1 MEGTRR
7 MRGGIRYED
16 EYSMS
21 SGNRATLT
29 DNSGALASDR
39 AVQTVNTSSGSRK
52 QTGRGKFPFPV
63 SVRQTAMLASCNS
76 RRGLTRLRRT
86 IVTLMTTLRPPM
98 CNKSSSVWLTLHD
111 GQHPL
116 EYYHTCARG
125 NTVNE
130 PDPPRPLMVAVLQC
144 YDAATTHY
152 SSLTKL

>member
-1 MEGTRR
+1 
-7 MRGGIRYED
+7 
-16 EYSMS
+16 
-21 SGNRATLT
+21 
-29 DNSGALASDR
+29 
-39 AVQTVNTSSGSRK
+39 
-52 QTGRGKFPFPV
+52 
-63 SVRQTAMLASCNS
+63 MLASCNS

-152 SSLTKL
+152 SSLTKLWSATALLHQVTTVYRCTRYNGNTAVHYCNEVIILDDHKRIS

>member
-63 SVRQTAMLASCNS
+63 SVR
-76 RRGLTRLRRT
+76 
-86 IVTLMTTLRPPM
+86 
-98 CNKSSSVWLTLHD
+98 
-111 GQHPL
+111 
-116 EYYHTCARG
+116 
-125 NTVNE
+125 
-130 PDPPRPLMVAVLQC
+130 
-144 YDAATTHY
+144 
-152 SSLTKL
+152 